1 MITLG
6 NILFF
11 VIGVVLGASIIYGF
25 DVYMDWKE
33 DSENEQAHRKE
44 A

>member
-11 VIGVVLGASIIYGF
+11 VIGVVVGESIIYGL

-33 DSENEQAHRKE
+33 DSENEQTHRKE

>member
-6 NILFF
+6 NVLFF
-11 VIGVVLGASIIYGF
+11 VIGVVVGASIIYGF
-25 DVYMDWKE
+25 DVFMDWKE
-33 DSENEQAHRKE
+33 DREE

>member
-33 DSENEQAHRKE
+33 ERDHEQTHRKE